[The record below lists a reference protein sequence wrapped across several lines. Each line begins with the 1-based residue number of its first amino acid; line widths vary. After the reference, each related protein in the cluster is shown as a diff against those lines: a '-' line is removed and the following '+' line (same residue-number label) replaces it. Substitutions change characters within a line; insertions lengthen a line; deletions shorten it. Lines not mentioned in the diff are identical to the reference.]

1 MLLKWENNYF
11 EISGTENSFK
21 IVQKTGG
28 VVIAPQVLKKF
39 ILIRVKRMDQKEY
52 WEFPRGFIENDESF
66 EHGAIRELR
75 EEMNIV
81 TSDIHDLGEIKIDSG
96 LILSNVR
103 MVLAK
108 VPEYELSKIE
118 LQDSEKILDYRLFSI
133 DELCNLIRNK
143 ELVDSFTRSICLE
156 LLLDKDI

>member
-1 MLLKWENNYF
+1 MEWENNYF
-11 EISGTENSFK
+11 KINGTENFFE

-39 ILIRVKRMDQKEY
+39 ILIKVKRIDQKEY
-52 WEFPRGFIENDESF
+52 WEFPRGFLENDESF
-66 EHGAIRELR
+66 KSGAIRELG
-75 EEMNIV
+75 EEINV
-81 TSDIHDLGEIKIDSG
+81 VASDIYDLGEIKIDSG

-103 MVLAK
+103 MMLAK
-108 VPEYELSKIE
+108 ISEYELTKIN

-133 DELCNLIRNK
+133 DELCVLIRNK

-156 LLLDKDI
+156 LILDKDIRG

>member
-1 MLLKWENNYF
+1 MKWENNYF

-39 ILIRVKRMDQKEY
+39 ILIRVKRIDQKEY

-66 EHGAIRELR
+66 EHGAIRELK
-75 EEMNIV
+75 EEINIV
-81 TSDIHDLGEIKIDSG
+81 ASDIYDLGEIKIDSG

-103 MVLAK
+103 MMLAK
-108 VPEYELSKIE
+108 VPKYELRKIE

-143 ELVDSFTRSICLE
+143 ELVDSFTRSVCLE
-156 LLLDKDI
+156 LLLNKDI

>member
-1 MLLKWENNYF
+1 MKWENNYF

-39 ILIRVKRMDQKEY
+39 ILIRVKRIDQKEY

-66 EHGAIRELR
+66 EHGAIRELK
-75 EEMNIV
+75 EEINIV
-81 TSDIHDLGEIKIDSG
+81 ANDIHDLGEIKIDSG

-103 MVLAK
+103 MMLAK
-108 VPEYELSKIE
+108 VPKYELSKIE

-133 DELCNLIRNK
+133 GELCNLIRNK
-143 ELVDSFTRSICLE
+143 ELVDSFTRSVCLE
-156 LLLDKDI
+156 LLLNKDI

>member
-1 MLLKWENNYF
+1 MKWENNYF

-39 ILIRVKRMDQKEY
+39 ILIRVKRIDQKEY
-52 WEFPRGFIENDESF
+52 WEFPRGFIEKDESF
-66 EHGAIRELR
+66 EHGAIRELK
-75 EEMNIV
+75 EEINIV
-81 TSDIHDLGEIKIDSG
+81 ASDIHDLGEIKIDSG

-103 MVLAK
+103 MMLAK
-108 VPEYELSKIE
+108 VPKYELSKIE

-133 DELCNLIRNK
+133 VELCNLIRNK
-143 ELVDSFTRSICLE
+143 ELVDSFTRSVCLE
-156 LLLDKDI
+156 LLLNKDI

>member
-1 MLLKWENNYF
+1 MKWENNYF

-39 ILIRVKRMDQKEY
+39 ILIRVKRIDQKEY

-66 EHGAIRELR
+66 EHGAIRELK
-75 EEMNIV
+75 EEINIV
-81 TSDIHDLGEIKIDSG
+81 ANDIHDLGEIKIDSG

-103 MVLAK
+103 MMLAK
-108 VPEYELSKIE
+108 VPKYELSKIE

-133 DELCNLIRNK
+133 GELCNLIRNK
-143 ELVDSFTRSICLE
+143 ELVDSFTRSVCLE
-156 LLLDKDI
+156 LLLNKYI

>member
-1 MLLKWENNYF
+1 MKWENNYF

-28 VVIAPQVLKKF
+28 VVIAPQVLKRF
-39 ILIRVKRMDQKEY
+39 ILIRVKRIDQKEY

-66 EHGAIRELR
+66 EHGAIRELK
-75 EEMNIV
+75 EEINIV
-81 TSDIHDLGEIKIDSG
+81 ASDIYDLGEIKIDSG

-103 MVLAK
+103 MMLAK
-108 VPEYELSKIE
+108 VPKYELSKIE

-143 ELVDSFTRSICLE
+143 ELVDSFTRSVCLE
-156 LLLDKDI
+156 LLLNKDI

>member
-1 MLLKWENNYF
+1 MKWENNYF

-39 ILIRVKRMDQKEY
+39 ILIRVKRIDQKEY

-66 EHGAIRELR
+66 EHGAIRELK
-75 EEMNIV
+75 EEINIV
-81 TSDIHDLGEIKIDSG
+81 ASDIYDLGEIKIDSG

-103 MVLAK
+103 MMLAK
-108 VPEYELSKIE
+108 VPKYELSKIE

-143 ELVDSFTRSICLE
+143 ELVDSFTRSVCLE
-156 LLLDKDI
+156 LLLNKDI

>member
-1 MLLKWENNYF
+1 MKWENNYF

-39 ILIRVKRMDQKEY
+39 ILIRIKRMDQKEY
-52 WEFPRGFIENDESF
+52 WEFPRGFIETDESF

-81 TSDIHDLGEIKIDSG
+81 ASDDIHDLGEIKIDSG

-103 MVLAK
+103 MILVK
-108 VPEYELSKIE
+108 VPKYELSKIE

-156 LLLDKDI
+156 LLLNKDI

>member
-1 MLLKWENNYF
+1 MKWENNYF
-11 EISGTENSFK
+11 EISGTENFFK

-39 ILIRVKRMDQKEY
+39 ILIRVKRIDQKEY
-52 WEFPRGFIENDESF
+52 WEFPRGFIEVDESF

-81 TSDIHDLGEIKIDSG
+81 ASDIHDLGEIKIDSG

-103 MVLAK
+103 MMLVK
-108 VPEYELSKIE
+108 VPKYELSKIE

-133 DELCNLIRNK
+133 GELCNLIRNK

-156 LLLDKDI
+156 LLLNKDI